1 MITLI
6 TYDIT
11 EPKRLTRLH
20 KFLKEFGL
28 NTQKSVFE
36 CDIDDE
42 AIKKI
47 RVYCRDNL
55 DIADDS
61 VRIYKICNRCINKV
75 VLSGKGIKVTQF
87 EYMIIGD
94 D

>member
-11 EPKRLTRLH
+11 EPKRLNNLR

-28 NTQKSVFE
+28 RTQKSVFE

-42 AIKKI
+42 ALKRI
-47 RVYCRDNL
+47 RAYCRDHL
-55 DIADDS
+55 DIASDS

-75 VLSGKGIKVTQF
+75 IISGSGLKVTQF
-87 EYMIIGD
+87 DYMIV
-94 D
+94 